1 MIINPIKNKEEKNR
15 AALSSEF
22 RANCKKSNA
31 KIIINLEPVLADCY
45 NDITMLK
52 ELIRLFE
59 KNIQE
64 FLRKAKL
71 GIAEENFLEVS
82 NVAHKIK
89 TGLVMLKRLE
99 LREII
104 LLMEKCCKEKNLELL
119 KGFYRK
125 FTEMYLIVQ
134 SAIHKDL
141 IRLSSISK

>member
-22 RANCKKSNA
+22 SANCKKSNA
-31 KIIINLEPVLADCY
+31 RITINLEPVLADCY

-64 FLRKAKL
+64 FLKKAKL
-71 GIAEENFLEVS
+71 GIAEENYVEVS

-89 TGLVMLKRLE
+89 TGLVMLKRSD

-104 LLMEKCCKEKNLELL
+104 LLIEKCCKEKNLELL
-119 KGFYRK
+119 NDSYLK
-125 FTEMYLIVQ
+125 FTEVYPIVQ
-134 SAIHKDL
+134 RAIQEDL
-141 IRLSSISK
+141 TRLSSVSK